1 MLFFFLIYFQPNAR
15 GKQQQQLATFNVI
28 AFITCVRK
36 SVFFRPSLLVG
47 TSILF
52 LIHPPSSIEISEN
65 ILKKNWKNFLVIQS
79 SVIHFEWL
87 LHCLIPSFF
96 PETFPTLFLLA
107 IRIISILLFSLLSF
121 SCERCCSL
129 RYLVFLFAAKSDIS
143 CKLVATNKHSLPQPP
158 TSTTSASKSCS
169 GNNSQEPTALAT
181 LQFLYIINDD
191 TPYTDTRDTYSCCC
205 CSFERNPS

>member
-1 MLFFFLIYFQPNAR
+1 MFSNIFFWLENKICLHLQFVVVQMLFFFLIYFQPNAR

-36 SVFFRPSLLVG
+36 SVFFRPSLVVG

-121 SCERCCSL
+121 SCEICCSL
-129 RYLVFLFAAKSDIS
+129 RYLVFFICCQKRHFMQIS
-143 CKLVATNKHSLPQPP
+143 CHKQTF
-158 TSTTSASKSCS
+158 TSTTTNS
-169 GNNSQEPTALAT
+169 NNISVKE
-181 LQFLYIINDD
+181 LQWQQ
-191 TPYTDTRDTYSCCC
+191 
-205 CSFERNPS
+205 